1 MKTVRELI
9 QVTADYLAG
18 KDVESARLNAER
30 LLGDVLG
37 LSRLELYLQHD
48 RPVVGDELDRYRDLV
63 RRRAAGEP
71 LQHIL
76 GATGFYGR
84 DFKVTRGVF
93 IPRPETEQLVER
105 VLDLLTS
112 LGDDVVSP
120 VAAEIGCGSGI
131 IAVTL
136 AAEALRLEIWATDVN
151 PAAVELTGTNAH
163 RHGVGERVHALL
175 GSRFDPLPARLRGD
189 LDLLVSNPPY
199 VRRAELAGLSR
210 EVRRDP
216 PEALDGGDDGLDFY
230 RALAAGAARWLK
242 PGGWFAVEIGADQGE
257 SVPEILRA
265 SHFADVDVR
274 RDYNDLPRV
283 VVGRRPVAT
292 AEGSRDRHP

>member
-71 LQHIL
+71 LQHLL

-84 DFKVTRGVF
+84 DFKVVPGVF
-93 IPRPETEQLVER
+93 IPRPETEHLVER
-105 VLDLLTS
+105 ALGLLAS
-112 LGDDVVSP
+112 LGDDVLSP
-120 VAAEIGCGSGI
+120 LAAEVGCGSGI

-136 AAEALRLEIWATDVN
+136 AVEAPRLEIWATDVN
-151 PAAVELTGTNAH
+151 PAAIELTGANAH

-175 GSRFDPLPARLRGD
+175 GSRLDPLPARLRGD

-199 VRRAELAGLSR
+199 VRRGDLAGLPR
-210 EVRRDP
+210 EVRHDP
-216 PEALDGGDDGLDFY
+216 PEALDGGEDGLDFY

-242 PGGWFAVEIGADQGE
+242 SGGWLVVEIGADQGE
-257 SVPEILRA
+257 QVPEILGA
-265 SHFADVDVR
+265 SGFSR
-274 RDYNDLPRV
+274 LELLRDYNALPRV
-283 VVGRRPVAT
+283 VVGQKPPVPRP
-292 AEGSRDRHP
+292 